1 MASSPSDKSTT
12 SNPSTPVTPGD
23 ETTME
28 TNSPLLSPQSMAN
41 AALANAVFAQQ
52 AQRTVKLAFTQEKDI
67 PVNENGETERR
78 KQFSDDN
85 KDEERNNC
93 SRQQLDKNNAVES
106 IVKDPKSR
114 IEAIWGSSNSDHT
127 NAWKTTAELIRSE
140 IEALL
145 KLGTEAYQAAEFQAR
160 ESKLLQDELDGKD
173 DELERLRLAE
183 SKGRATIV
191 VRTCFSQS

>member
-1 MASSPSDKSTT
+1 
-12 SNPSTPVTPGD
+12 
-23 ETTME
+23 
-28 TNSPLLSPQSMAN
+28 MAN